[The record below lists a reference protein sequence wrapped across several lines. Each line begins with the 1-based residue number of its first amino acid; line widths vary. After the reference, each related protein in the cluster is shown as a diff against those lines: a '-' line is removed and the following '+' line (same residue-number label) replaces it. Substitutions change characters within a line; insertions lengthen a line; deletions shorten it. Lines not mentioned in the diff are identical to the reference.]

1 MQNFYY
7 KMIDN
12 ETYAV
17 MSYEGDE
24 AAVVIPDIY
33 NGKPVTLLADN
44 LFAGHSEITS
54 VAIPDSVTD
63 IGGFV
68 FDGCEKLHQVRLPAK
83 LQNLWQYA
91 FVRSSIEEIVLP
103 EQMQSLVPFTFKD
116 CKQLKRVVCNPGL
129 KRIYAWAFSGCD
141 QLEDVVYG
149 SDTEVSDDAFS
160 QKS

>member
-1 MQNFYY
+1 MQEFFF

-24 AAVVIPDIY
+24 AEVVVPDIY

-44 LFAGHSEITS
+44 LFAGHREITS
-54 VAIPDSVTD
+54 VSIPDSVTD

-68 FDGCEKLHQVRLPAK
+68 FDGCENLHHIDLPK
-83 LQNLWQYA
+83 ELQNLWQYA

-103 EQMQSLVPFTFKD
+103 EHMKSLVSFTFKD
-116 CKQLKRVVCNPGL
+116 CRLLKRVVCNPGL
-129 KRIYAWAFSGCD
+129 RRIYAWAFSGCD

-149 SDTEVSDDAFS
+149 SGTEVSEEAFR
-160 QKS
+160 QKK